1 MMKKLSTKILLLIIT
16 GLIIFATPMLLL
28 FSYSANK
35 VINSSFDGL
44 KSNLEAKSI
53 DPLILEEVIKTT
65 LIQTQGEL
73 GERLIFIVLVAL
85 LSFVLVVIFSM
96 IVGHMLAK
104 PIGEM
109 NDALDRVK
117 DGDLTVQLKSNN
129 KDEIGQLAAGFN
141 LMINNLQIM
150 TKDIIGLSEKLKYSF
165 VEIENITDKV
175 ALGAKQTSKT
185 VLDLA
190 DGVINQASATESAN
204 HLIQNIVNQLKEM
217 NNNMDDA
224 QKQAILSIDAINQGK
239 QTIHTQKEK
248 MFQNQAA
255 SNKATEAIQDLA
267 KVTKEIVNIIDVID
281 AISNQTNLLALNAAI
296 EAARAGESGRGF
308 AVVADE
314 IRKLAEQ
321 TISSTQQING
331 IIASITKS
339 VQVAVT
345 EINAAQGTVNDQEVA
360 LKDSVASF
368 ENLTES
374 VEVIIHKI
382 DTTAKKASEVGKDAD
397 LVSDEMSRVALIAE
411 ASSASTQEVAM
422 TTRTQTEQVNEVNH
436 YVLGVSELVD
446 SLSDSVS
453 RFKI

>member
-1 MMKKLSTKILLLIIT
+1 MKKLSTKILVLIIT
-16 GLIIFATPMLLL
+16 GLIVFATPMILL
-28 FSYSANK
+28 FTYSANK
-35 VINSSFDGL
+35 IVQVTFSNL
-44 KSNLEAKSI
+44 KINLEAKSI
-53 DPLILEEVIKTT
+53 DTAILEDVVKAT
-65 LIQTQGEL
+65 LVQTQGEL
-73 GERLIFIVLVAL
+73 GHRSIFIFIVAGI
-85 LSFVLVVIFSM
+85 SFVLVIVFSM
-96 IVGHMLAK
+96 IVGRMIAK
-104 PIGEM
+104 PIGEI
-109 NDALDRVK
+109 NRALERVK

-129 KDEIGQLAAGFN
+129 RDEIGQLATGFN
-141 LMINNLQIM
+141 LMISNLQMM
-150 TKDIIGLSEKLKYSF
+150 TKDIIGLSDKLKYSF

-175 ALGAKQTSKT
+175 AHGAKQTSKT

-190 DGVINQASATESAN
+190 DGVTNQASATESAN
-204 HLIQNIVNQLKEM
+204 HLIQNIVNELKEM
-217 NNNMDDA
+217 NSNMNDA
-224 QKQAILSIDAINQGK
+224 QKQAVLSIDAINQGK
-239 QTIHTQKEK
+239 QTIHIQKEK

-267 KVTKEIVNIIDVID
+267 QVTKEIVNIIDVID

-331 IIASITKS
+331 IIASITQS

-382 DTTAKKASEVGKDAD
+382 DTTAKKAAEVGKDAD

-411 ASSASTQEVAM
+411 ASSASTQEVA
-422 TTRTQTEQVNEVNH
+422 TTTEMQTAQVNEVNH

-446 SLSDSVS
+446 SLNDSVS